1 MPGSPVPS
9 TNLKKKGCCKMQV
22 LISAEQI
29 KQRVEELG
37 KIITAHY
44 KDQPLTIVCLMNGA
58 MPFAAD
64 LMRAVDLPLWY
75 DSFAVSSYVNTRSTG
90 ELKVRSALKLPV
102 KDRHIL
108 LVDDVLDT
116 GFTLKCIIRD
126 FTNMGTASI
135 KSCVLLN
142 KNIGD
147 KLFVDPDW
155 VGFEISDE
163 FVVGYG
169 LDYNEEYRNLP
180 YIGVLN
186 KD

>member
-1 MPGSPVPS
+1 M
-9 TNLKKKGCCKMQV
+9 KV

-29 KQRVEELG
+29 RDRVQTLGRIIEE
-37 KIITAHY
+37 HY
-44 KDQPLTIVCLMNGA
+44 KGQPLTIVCLMNGA

-64 LMRAVDLPLWY
+64 LMRAIDLPLWY
-75 DSFAVSSYVNTRSTG
+75 DTFAVSSYVNTRSTG

-116 GFTLKCIIRD
+116 GFTMSCIIRD
-126 FTNMGTASI
+126 FGNLGALSV

-142 KNIGD
+142 KNVKE

-155 VGFEISDE
+155 VGFEIADE

-180 YIGVLN
+180 YIGVIE
-186 KD
+186 K